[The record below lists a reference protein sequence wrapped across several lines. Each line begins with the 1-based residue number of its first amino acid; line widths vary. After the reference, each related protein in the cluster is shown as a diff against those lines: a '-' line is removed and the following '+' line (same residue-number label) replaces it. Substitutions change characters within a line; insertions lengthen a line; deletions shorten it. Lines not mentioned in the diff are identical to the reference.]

1 MNHSRRFRATVSAI
15 ALVGL
20 TVQPVWAQSKGG
32 KDAVLNGCAAQREP
46 LVKLDKEYDD
56 LKKSKMSAAIG
67 EGLKTGAM
75 VLAKGVMSGGIP
87 GMGGR
92 GGGGGFGA
100 GGMGGMGSLMGGMAS
115 MAMQSAAQ
123 QQTQQAMG
131 GGPAGPNPAAMMFGQ
146 DMLSGAMG
154 LNVPGVSNVGFGG
167 GGGDNM
173 KAYAALAVLVAIVA
187 TADAYAKLK
196 EQEAGGDLKKASFNI
211 DQDAGRQLTVA
222 RSIVDNGNALVECRA
237 TQLQDINTRLAS
249 ASTDK
254 DRKAIRRERTDLVA
268 ALKKDIDVTGGVV
281 DQHTG
286 MTKTFTQGRA
296 MTDGASEADVLAG
309 QPPAYA
315 TTAATTKM
323 AMPKAGASGGAQV
336 QQASYSAPQ
345 KAAAAPPALVAIR
358 ATAVRSAP
366 VASAAAVRNVPVG
379 TPLQAKTGEADGGWW
394 EVDVA
399 GVTGY
404 IRASEVGP
412 PGSVPAATTAP
423 TAPAGK
429 AGARGRTPPA
439 KAAAPAPKPPAVQGP
454 TNIRA
459 YNQSVIA
466 ARDNGKG
473 RLSALMTDIQAAER
487 KDNVFYA
494 LLERVGLA

>member
-20 TVQPVWAQSKGG
+20 TVQPVWAQGKGG
-32 KDAVLNGCAAQREP
+32 KDAILNACSAQREP
-46 LVKLDKEYDD
+46 IVKLDKEYDD

-75 VLAKGVMSGGIP
+75 VLAKGVMSGGI
-87 GMGGR
+87 GGR
-92 GGGGGFGA
+92 SGGGGFGGL
-100 GGMGGMGSLMGGMAS
+100 GGMSGLVGGVAN
-115 MAMQSAAQ
+115 MAMASAAQ
-123 QQTQQAMG
+123 QQTQQPGA
-131 GGPAGPNPAAMMFGQ
+131 PQQNAAAMMFGQ
-146 DMLSGAMG
+146 DMLTGAMG

-211 DQDAGRQLTVA
+211 DQDAGRQLAVS
-222 RSIVDNGNALVECRA
+222 RQIVESGNQLVECRSA
-237 TQLQDINTRLAS
+237 QLQDINTRLAS

-281 DQHTG
+281 DQHTN

-296 MTDGASEADVLAG
+296 MTDGASEADVLGG
-309 QPPAYA
+309 QAPAYA
-315 TTAATTKM
+315 AAPATTKL
-323 AMPKAGASGGAQV
+323 AMPKGNGGAQV

-345 KAAAAPPALVAIR
+345 PAAAPPPALVAVR
-358 ATAVRSAP
+358 AAVVRSAP
-366 VASAAAVRNVPVG
+366 VASAAAVRNLPVG
-379 TPLQAKTGEADGGWW
+379 SPLQARASQADGGWW
-394 EVDVA
+394 EVEVA

-404 IRASEVGP
+404 VRASEVGP
-412 PGSVPAATTAP
+412 PGSVPAAAP
-423 TAPAGK
+423 AKAPAGK
-429 AGARGRTPPA
+429 AAAKGKGPPA
-439 KAAAPAPKPPAVQGP
+439 KAAPAPPAVQGP

-473 RLSALMTDIQAAER
+473 RLSALMTDIQAAQR
-487 KDNVFYA
+487 KESVFYA
-494 LLERVGLA
+494 MLERVGLG